1 MLENPC
7 PDNCIVCKHNKR
19 NEKAPKIYT
28 DIQEATNTLV
38 LDALNAGEG
47 NAEDF
52 NVDPIVDKVI
62 LFNDTPFMNHRGWYQ
77 NPEIDADQ
85 FQEIAVANLKEEV
98 TNNA

>member
-1 MLENPC
+1 MLENLC
-7 PDNCIVCKHNKR
+7 PNNCIVCKHNNR

-38 LDALNAGEG
+38 LDALNAGDG

-52 NVDPIVDKVI
+52 NVDPIADKVI
-62 LFNDTPFMNHRGWYQ
+62 LFNDTPFINHRGWYQ
-77 NPEIDADQ
+77 NPEINGDR
-85 FQEIAVANLKEEV
+85 FWEIAVANLKEV

>member
-1 MLENPC
+1 MLDNLC
-7 PDNCIVCKHNKR
+7 PNNCIVCKHNNR

-38 LDALNAGEG
+38 LDALNAGDG
-47 NAEDF
+47 NEEDF
-52 NVDPIVDKVI
+52 NVDPIADKVI

-85 FQEIAVANLKEEV
+85 FWEIAVANLKEV

>member
-1 MLENPC
+1 MLENLC
-7 PDNCIVCKHNKR
+7 PNNCILCKHNGR

-38 LDALNAGEG
+38 DALNAGDS

-52 NVDPIVDKVI
+52 NVDPIADKVI

-77 NPEIDADQ
+77 NPEINDDQ
-85 FQEIAVANLKEEV
+85 FWEIAVANLKEEV
-98 TNNA
+98 TTNA

>member
-7 PDNCIVCKHNKR
+7 PNNCIVCKRNNR

-28 DIQEATNTLV
+28 DIQEATNALV
-38 LDALNAGEG
+38 LDALNAGDS
-47 NAEDF
+47 NTEDF
-52 NVDPIVDKVI
+52 NVDPIADKVI

-77 NPEIDADQ
+77 NPEINDDQ
-85 FQEIAVANLKEEV
+85 FWEIAVANLKEV

>member
-7 PDNCIVCKHNKR
+7 PNDCIVCEHNDR
-19 NEKAPKIYT
+19 NKKAPKIYT
-28 DIQEATNTLV
+28 DIQEAINTLV
-38 LDALNAGEG
+38 LDTLNSGDC

-52 NVDPIVDKVI
+52 NVDPIADKVI
-62 LFNDTPFMNHRGWYQ
+62 LFNDTPFINHRGWHQ

-85 FQEIAVANLKEEV
+85 FWEIAVANLKEV